1 MARLTLPSGSGLCGR
16 RDAYLVAWLV
26 VTTIVLASLAACDR
40 SSFVARDEVQ
50 RVASP
55 DGRLDAVLVE
65 VNAGATT
72 SYVYEVYVVPHGV
85 PASDTKRVM
94 ARLDGATRN
103 TSAYGATLRWQ
114 GQGDLNVEYLQARHI
129 RDLAVDGVTV
139 AGELVRIHLQP
150 GIETPSAPAG
160 GMAR

>member
-1 MARLTLPSGSGLCGR
+1 MARLSVPSGSGRSGR
-16 RDAYLVAWLV
+16 RDTYLVVWIV
-26 VTTIVLASLAACDR
+26 VTAIVLASLAACDR

-65 VNAGATT
+65 INAGATT
-72 SYVYEVYVVPHGV
+72 SYVYEVYVVPQG
-85 PASDTKRVM
+85 ASANDTTKTM
-94 ARLDGATRN
+94 IRLDGATRN
-103 TSAYGATLRWQ
+103 ASAYGATLHWQ
-114 GQGDLNVEYLQARHI
+114 DQGNLSVEYLQARHI
-129 RDLAVDGVTV
+129 SALATDGVTV
-139 AGELVRIHLQP
+139 AGELVRIHLRP